1 MYSIAR
7 PFLFTLDAERAH
19 GLGLSALDL
28 AWRTGTTPLIA
39 GRIKPLPTTAFGLSF
54 PNPVGLAAGLDKNG
68 EHIAAASGQP
78 QAAPVPPAA
87 AQRHHQPHGF
97 QQPRR

>member
-39 GRIKPLPTTAFGLSF
+39 GRIKPLPTPAFGLSF

-68 EHIAAASGQP
+68 EHIEALFA
-78 QAAPVPPAA
+78 
-87 AQRHHQPHGF
+87 
-97 QQPRR
+97 